1 MSKISEADVR
11 AEVRTWLA
19 ANWDPEMSLVTWRNK
34 LVDSG
39 WGMPHWPEAWYGRGL
54 SLGLVRAVEEEF
66 AVEWDR
72 SGNLVS
78 PFLVRR

>member
-19 ANWDPEMSLVTWRNK
+19 ANWDPEMSLVAWRNK

-39 WGMPHWPEAWYGRGL
+39 WGIPQWPEAWL
-54 SLGLVRAVEEEF
+54 PSET
-66 AVEWDR
+66 
-72 SGNLVS
+72 
-78 PFLVRR
+78 